1 MKCVSLSTFRKV
13 WQPLTDRSYTPVLD
27 DENFYEP
34 KVGVLGCLEQGKGL
48 DYSERE
54 TENSITQS
62 IAECGR

>member
-1 MKCVSLSTFRKV
+1 MAAVVSFART
-13 WQPLTDRSYTPVLD
+13 YTPVPD